1 MKTIKIK
8 LFNIEVSDGF
18 TTSYFLVLAT
28 SFNHAEK
35 IADEIIHTQ
44 GYGNCEI
51 RSISHSNEAYMEVIE

>member
-18 TTSYFLVLAT
+18 TPSYFLVSAT
-28 SFNHAEK
+28 SFNH
-35 IADEIIHTQ
+35 ADEIIHTQ

-51 RSISHSNEAYMEVIE
+51 GSISHSNEAYMEVIE